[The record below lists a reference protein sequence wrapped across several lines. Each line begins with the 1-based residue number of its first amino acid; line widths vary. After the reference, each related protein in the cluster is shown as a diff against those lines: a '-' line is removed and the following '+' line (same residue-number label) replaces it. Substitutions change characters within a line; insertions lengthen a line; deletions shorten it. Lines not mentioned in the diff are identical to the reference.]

1 MRGNHAHILQV
12 RVKRSRNAS
21 ASTASDNTSADEGEC
36 SNANNSS
43 NANANATAANTST
56 AEVELSSEAATE
68 SVLQKCQKDAH
79 QRPQRGEFTTSEATA
94 TPTIPAGSR
103 LIRPRLLVSPS
114 SARCVSSFIYIL

>member
-1 MRGNHAHILQV
+1 MSKLTNGKATMRGNHALILQV

-36 SNANNSS
+36 SN
-43 NANANATAANTST
+43 NATATAAAAAASTST

-68 SVLQKCQKDAH
+68 PVLQKSQKDAH

-114 SARCVSSFIYIL
+114 SAR

>member
-36 SNANNSS
+36 SNA

-114 SARCVSSFIYIL
+114 SAR

>member
-1 MRGNHAHILQV
+1 MNASLAVGGKATMRGNDAHILQV

-36 SNANNSS
+36 SNNSS
-43 NANANATAANTST
+43 NANATAANTST

-114 SARCVSSFIYIL
+114 SAR

>member
-1 MRGNHAHILQV
+1 MRGNHVHILQV

-36 SNANNSS
+36 SNNSS
-43 NANANATAANTST
+43 NANAKATAANTST

-114 SARCVSSFIYIL
+114 SAR